1 MSKHA
6 IISYIKSLVRI
17 VGFVFLMINIFIAMW
32 ILIAAEV
39 IEMIE
44 ELYE

>member
-39 IEMIE
+39 IGMIE